1 MVMVWSNIT
10 GRLALPSCLDNHN
23 VLYTAGNASPPW
35 EDLSMAV
42 ITISR
47 EMGTGAYQIAD
58 EVAKKLK
65 YTLVD
70 GTRISACASKFGLGP
85 DMLQMVD
92 EKPPSYITAE
102 DRKRAAALNSVELIL
117 LDFARK
123 GNVILYGRGGQDLLR
138 DCGHVLRLRFIAD
151 FEERVERFAEREWID
166 PDLARS
172 MIRRSDHQRGGF
184 IHFYFDRNWDDSLGY
199 DMTFNTSRLSS
210 SSIVES
216 IVAAAKDPALR
227 EAEKGVVEVIDN
239 TILMKK
245 IEAALLNSPDLD
257 YRPFK
262 IIVDKGNV
270 LLSGY
275 LASEEEKTCA
285 FKIVESVKGVKMVG
299 GDIQV
304 VNYKAYKDKS

>member
-1 MVMVWSNIT
+1 
-10 GRLALPSCLDNHN
+10 
-23 VLYTAGNASPPW
+23 
-35 EDLSMAV
+35 MAV

-138 DCGHVLRLRFIAD
+138 SCGHVLRLRFIAD

-184 IHFYFDRNWDDSLGY
+184 IHFYFDRDWDDPLGY
-199 DMTFNTSRLSS
+199 DLTFNTSRLSS
-210 SSIVES
+210 ASIVES
-216 IVAAAKDPALR
+216 IVAAAKDPILKD
-227 EAEKGVVEVIDN
+227 AEKGTAELIDN

-245 IEAALLNSPDLD
+245 IETALLNSSDLD

-262 IIVDKGNV
+262 IVVEKGKV

-275 LASEEEKTCA
+275 LASEEEKKCA
-285 FKIVESVKGVKMVG
+285 IKIVESVKGVKMVE